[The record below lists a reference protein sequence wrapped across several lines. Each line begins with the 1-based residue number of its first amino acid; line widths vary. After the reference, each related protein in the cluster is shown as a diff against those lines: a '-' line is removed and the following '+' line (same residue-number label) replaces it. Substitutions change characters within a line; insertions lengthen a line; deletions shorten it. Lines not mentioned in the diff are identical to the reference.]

1 MLGKL
6 TKGELTKAE
15 VAEWIRDL
23 IPYLEKPAIISP
35 SGTFEK
41 DYYDVEP
48 GKIISYGDCLTPS
61 NLMVMLHQT
70 ENLKILKDLYIS
82 LDE

>member
-1 MLGKL
+1 MTGKL
-6 TKGELTKAE
+6 TKSE

-23 IPYLEKPAIISP
+23 IPYLKKPVIISP
-35 SGTFEK
+35 SEIFEA
-41 DYYDVEP
+41 DHYEVSP
-48 GKIISYGDCLTPS
+48 GKIINYGDVLTPTS
-61 NLMVMLHQT
+61 VVSIIHQT